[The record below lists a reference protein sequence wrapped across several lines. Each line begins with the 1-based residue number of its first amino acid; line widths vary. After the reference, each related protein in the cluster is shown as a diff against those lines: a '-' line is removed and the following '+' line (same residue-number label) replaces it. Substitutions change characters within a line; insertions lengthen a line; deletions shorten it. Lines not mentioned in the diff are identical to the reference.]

1 MNDMENMP
9 QEELEQEMPVT
20 EETAEAA
27 ETVAEEK
34 TDKKKKDKKVDI
46 KKTLETLLNTEKKLE
61 ETQAE
66 LASTKD
72 AFQRTLAE
80 YDNYRKRTAKE
91 KTENFT
97 LGKIQAVTALLPV
110 LDTLEFALKAPCQ
123 DESYK
128 KGIEMVMT
136 QAMNAFG
143 KMGVEPIDAVG
154 KEFDPNFHAAV
165 MQEASEEFE
174 SGFVTKELQ
183 KGYKMG
189 DKIIRPSTV
198 VVAE

>member
-1 MNDMENMP
+1 MNDMENIP
-9 QEELEQEMPVT
+9 QEEMEIDTPGT
-20 EETAEAA
+20 EAEPA
-27 ETVAEEK
+27 AEEK
-34 TDKKKKDKKVDI
+34 TEKKKKDKKVDI
-46 KKTLETLLNTEKKLE
+46 KKTLETLLETEQKLE
-61 ETQAE
+61 TAQNE

-91 KTENFT
+91 KTENFA
-97 LGKIQAVTALLPV
+97 LGKMQAVTTLLPV
-110 LDTLEFALKAPCQ
+110 LDTLEFALNAPCQ

-128 KGIEMVMT
+128 KGIEMVMN
-136 QAMNAFG
+136 QAMNAFNA
-143 KMGVEPIDAVG
+143 MGVEKIEAVG

-165 MQEASEEFE
+165 MQEESDEFE

-189 DKIIRPSTV
+189 DKVIRPSTV
-198 VVAE
+198 AVAQ

>member
-9 QEELEQEMPVT
+9 LEEMEETQAET
-20 EETAEAA
+20 QAGEETAEKA
-27 ETVAEEK
+27 
-34 TDKKKKDKKVDI
+34 DKKKKDKKVDI
-46 KKTLETLLNTEKKLE
+46 KKTLESLLNTEKKLE
-61 ETQAE
+61 EVQKE
-66 LASTKD
+66 LDSTKD
-72 AFQRTLAE
+72 SFQRTLAE

-91 KTENFT
+91 KTENFN
-97 LGKIQAVTALLPV
+97 LGKIQAVTNLLPV
-110 LDTLEFALKAPCQ
+110 LDTLEFALNAPCQ

-136 QAMNAFG
+136 QAMNAFSN
-143 KMGVEPIDAVG
+143 MGVEQIEAVG

-165 MQEASEEFE
+165 MQEANEEFE

-189 DKIIRPSTV
+189 DKVIRPSTV
-198 VVAE
+198 AVAE

>member
-1 MNDMENMP
+1 MSEMENMP
-9 QEELEQEMPVT
+9 QEEMEIDTPGT
-20 EETAEAA
+20 EEAVEAA
-27 ETVAEEK
+27 AEEK

-46 KKTLETLLNTEKKLE
+46 KKTLENLLNTEKKLE
-61 ETQAE
+61 DTQKE
-66 LASTKD
+66 LDSTKD

-91 KTENFT
+91 KTENFA
-97 LGKIQAVTALLPV
+97 LGKIQAVTDLLPV
-110 LDTLEFALKAPCQ
+110 LDTLEFALNAPCQ

-136 QAMNAFG
+136 QAINAFG
-143 KMGVEPIDAVG
+143 KMGVEKIEAVG
-154 KEFDPNFHAAV
+154 AEFNPNFHAAV
-165 MQEASEEFE
+165 MQEESEEFE

-189 DKIIRPSTV
+189 DKVIRPSTV
-198 VVAE
+198 VVAQ

>member
-9 QEELEQEMPVT
+9 LEELETEAVQPEA
-20 EETAEAA
+20 EETAE
-27 ETVAEEK
+27 VAEKAE
-34 TDKKKKDKKVDI
+34 KKKDKKVDI
-46 KKTLETLLNTEKKLE
+46 KKTLENLLNAEKKLE
-61 ETQAE
+61 EAQSE
-66 LASTKD
+66 LDSTKD

-91 KTENFT
+91 KTENFN
-97 LGKIQAVTALLPV
+97 LGKIQAVTSLLPV
-110 LDTLEFALKAPCQ
+110 LDTLEFALNAPCQ

-136 QAMNAFG
+136 QAMNAFSS
-143 KMGVEPIDAVG
+143 MGVEKIEAVG
-154 KEFDPNFHAAV
+154 TEFDPTIHAAV
-165 MQEASEEFE
+165 MQEETDEFE

-189 DKIIRPSTV
+189 DKVIRPSTV
-198 VVAE
+198 VVAQ